1 MDINST
7 PVEYRPELIPRRG
20 EVVAWGLALLM
31 LVGWVGFTALGL
43 VYPWPLR
50 ILAGLFVLSGA
61 AISLSNWVDRQT
73 VLRLDDQ
80 GVTFQNGLRNVKLT
94 WKDVS
99 KVNVYPS
106 NWGDK
111 VYVVGK
117 SGLFSFRTQHEVQL
131 NGQVRGRMG
140 FAEGE
145 KIQRL
150 IIQCSGLHQN
160 PQDGEGIYYTK
171 E

>member
-1 MDINST
+1 MDITSF

-31 LVGWVGFTALGL
+31 LVVWVGFTALGL
-43 VYPWPLR
+43 VFPWPLR
-50 ILAGLFVLSGA
+50 ILSGLLVLAGM

-73 VLRLDDQ
+73 ILRLDEQ
-80 GVTFQNGLRNVKLT
+80 GVIFKNGLRNVRLA
-94 WKDVS
+94 WEDIR
-99 KVNVYPS
+99 KVQVYPS

-117 SGLFSFRTQHEVQL
+117 SSLFSFRTQHEVQL
-131 NGQVRGRMG
+131 DGQVRGRMG

-145 KIQRL
+145 KIQRV
-150 IIQCSGLHQN
+150 IIQHSGLHRITQE
-160 PQDGEGIYYTK
+160 GEGIYYGK